1 LKGELDTV
9 NVIILGVNNVMT
21 LMDKTLLLT
30 VAAIALVAC
39 EKKTLHDYPQSLI
52 SYQEFVEEVGCDS
65 PHTDEHAKDIFNVKY
80 RDHVMTWTGK
90 VLEPKADSVVLDM
103 NGHLIASKSHVRL
116 KFAEKGSGYSLKKND
131 VITVKFLIK
140 YRGGCVLPVRGKNA
154 QIIK

>member
-1 LKGELDTV
+1 MGESKIIKLLHQSFL
-9 NVIILGVNNVMT
+9 VI
-21 LMDKTLLLT
+21 
-30 VAAIALVAC
+30 AIASALVAC
-39 EKKTLHDYPQSLI
+39 EEQGLNNYPQSLI
-52 SYQEFVEEVGCDS
+52 SYQEFVQEVGCEN
-65 PHTDEHAKDIFNVKY
+65 PHTDEHAKDIFKAKY
-80 RDHVMTWTGK
+80 RNHVMTWTGK

-116 KFAEKGSGYSLKKND
+116 KFAEKGAGYSLKKND